1 MHRFTLGAIAAL
13 SLSTLAFAQ
22 APGRNSRTGPTPGP
36 LFDNA
41 SGELQAERATSTRP
55 TISSLPVITQS
66 SGGGLL
72 NGNDDCSL
80 AATTDQIAGPG
91 IYPFDNTTATS
102 DPNSGQLAALCSFFG
117 TTQIDQD
124 VWFEYTAASDSF
136 VEVSTVGLTTVD
148 TKIAIYAIS
157 GCPVFNVDEPIAC
170 ADDNDVTLQSRVGFA
185 ATAGDVF
192 MIQLGASALGA
203 GGGTGSFAVLEL
215 PPLPCGTL
223 DDGESDFGLG
233 LVPGGD
239 LLIMNRVPCGQTIT
253 EIQVA
258 FGATFVPTPVP
269 DGTAVR
275 LAVWDDV
282 DADGIPVNAVLL
294 TEFTGVVSGSGTD
307 TFASFP
313 VNPPVTGTGEMWVGV
328 SVVHLAGESVATAD
342 EDYWDNSG
350 GIQSWFAFDTS
361 ATPLDFS
368 DLSTLPN
375 GPFVAESFGTYAWML
390 RGVVDSGP
398 LGTPVCAGD
407 GSGVACP
414 CSNES
419 TLGAGEGCNSS
430 LGLGARIAA
439 SGTASVANDDLVF
452 SVDQAR
458 PGQPSLLIQGAVLT
472 GFPFKDGVLCMGTPT
487 ERVQVVFLDAAG
499 AGATTVSI
507 VTEGNI
513 PGPGNTRFY
522 QFWFRDP
529 GGVSPCGN
537 GSNFSGGL
545 QIDWV

>member
-1 MHRFTLGAIAAL
+1 MQSFSVGAIAAF
-13 SLSTLAFAQ
+13 SITSLAFAQ
-22 APGRNSRTGPTPGP
+22 APSDRSSTAPGP
-36 LFDNA
+36 QFDN
-41 SGELQAERATSTRP
+41 SGGQLRVERAADTRP
-55 TISSLPVITQS
+55 TSPLTVITQS

-72 NGNDDCSL
+72 NGNDNCAL
-80 AATTDQIAGPG
+80 AATTDQISGPG

-117 TTQIDQD
+117 TTQVDQD

-136 VEVSTVGLTTVD
+136 VEVTTVGLTTVD

-170 ADDNDVTLQSRVGFA
+170 ADDSDVTLQSRVGFA

-192 MIQLGASALGA
+192 MIQVGVSALG
-203 GGGTGSFAVLEL
+203 GVGGTGSFAVLEN
-215 PPLPCGTL
+215 PPLPCGRL

-239 LLIMNRVPCGQTIT
+239 LMIMNRVPCGQTVT

-258 FGATFVPTPVP
+258 FGASFVATPVP
-269 DGTAVR
+269 NGTPVR

-294 TEFTGVVSGSGTD
+294 TEFTGVVASTGTD
-307 TFASFP
+307 TFVSFP
-313 VNPPVTGTGEMWVGV
+313 VSPPVTGTGDMWVGV
-328 SVVHLAGESVATAD
+328 SVVHLPGESVAAAD

-361 ATPLDFS
+361 ATPLDLT

-375 GPFVAESFGTYAWML
+375 GPFVAESFGTYVWML
-390 RGVVDSGP
+390 RGVVDTGP
-398 LGTPVCAGD
+398 LGTPMCLGD
-407 GSGVACP
+407 GSGTACP
-414 CSNES
+414 CGNES
-419 TLGAGEGCNSS
+419 TLGAGEGCESS
-430 LGLGARIAA
+430 LGVGATITAT
-439 SGTASVANDDLVF
+439 GTASFANDDLAF
-452 SVDQAR
+452 SVAQAR
-458 PGQPSLLIQGAVLT
+458 PNQPSMLLQGSTLIGA
-472 GFPFKDGVLCMGTPT
+472 PFKDGVLCMGNPT
-487 ERVQVVFLDAAG
+487 ERVQVVILDG
-499 AGATTVSI
+499 SGTGTTSASI
-507 VTEGNI
+507 VVEGNI
-513 PGPGNTRFY
+513 PGPGAIRFY

-529 GGVSPCGN
+529 GGISPCGN
-537 GSNFSGGL
+537 GSNFSSGL